1 MIPSSLLIHT
11 CTIVRAGAATGA
23 DAYGVPTIP
32 TTTTAGVACRFV
44 GSSGGRSDG
53 GTASTD
59 SGARVTHRA
68 GLLPPS
74 TVAVAEGD
82 RVTGDDAGYART
94 YLVKHVKPIYGPKR
108 ISHYRADLEAVA

>member
-23 DAYGVPTIP
+23 DAYGVPTIS
-32 TTTTAGVACRFV
+32 TTTTTGVACRFV

-59 SGARVTHRA
+59 SGARVTHQA
-68 GLLPPS
+68 GLLIPS
-74 TVAVAEGD
+74 TVTLAEGD
-82 RVTGDDAGYART
+82 RVTGNDAGYARG
-94 YLVKHVKPIYGPKR
+94 YLVAHVKPIYGPTAL
-108 ISHYRADLEAVA
+108 SHYRADLEAVA